1 MGATSLT
8 RDRTQAPCIGSQ
20 PLDHQGS
27 RHILGFDLLFLLS
40 AVLDDSVQR
49 PSVWCSPERKP
60 SDFMMEVYLDFN
72 FFHLIFF
79 THTFSSPLVPRVI
92 RGAVIPSVF
101 KGFCH
106 KSLVMYCLKFACY
119 KSAFQTP
126 TFCWWCFLSV
136 QPNLVNLCLKQ
147 SFSHIG
153 FRRLHIWAVG
163 CLYSESQSFSI
174 TVL

>member
-1 MGATSLT
+1 M
-8 RDRTQAPCIGSQ
+8 
-20 PLDHQGS
+20 
-27 RHILGFDLLFLLS
+27 
-40 AVLDDSVQR
+40 LDDSVQR

-60 SDFMMEVYLDFN
+60 SDFMVEVYLDFS

-79 THTFSSPLVPRVI
+79 THTFSSPLVPQMI
-92 RGAVIPSVF
+92 RCAVIPSVF
-101 KGFCH
+101 KGLCH
-106 KSLVMYCLKFACY
+106 KSLVMCCLKFACH

-153 FRRLHIWAVG
+153 FRRSRIWTVG
-163 CLYSESQSFSI
+163 CVYSESQSFSI